1 MSDQLRRNLL
11 KYGIAGG
18 LCIAIAVIYCV
29 LRDFSQMTLVEKY
42 RTLCDAF
49 TVPGLL
55 AICAGVLVWSSNDG
69 LFNGLGY
76 CLNITWKSLIPGG
89 RRKVQRYYDYVQSR
103 KKKKITGYSFLFICG
118 GVCMV
123 LAGVFMALFYSI
135 Y

>member
-1 MSDQLRRNLL
+1 MSEKLRRNLL
-11 KYGIAGG
+11 KYGITGV
-18 LCIAIAVIYCV
+18 LCVALAVVYCV
-29 LRDFSQMTLVEKY
+29 LRDFPKLPLVEKY

-55 AICAGVLVWSSNDG
+55 AICVGVLLWSSNDG

-89 RRKVQRYYDYVQSR
+89 RQKIMRYYDYVQSR
-103 KKKKITGYSFLFICG
+103 KKKKITGYGFLFVCG
-118 GVCMV
+118 GACMV
-123 LAGVFMALFYSI
+123 IAAVFMVLFYSI